1 MLELL
6 LSLTLLKRD
15 SNTSVLLVLES
26 LFDKL
31 EEHLR
36 TVASQLTLEGN
47 STVAFKTILSR

>member
-26 LFDKL
+26 LFNKL

-36 TVASQLTLEGN
+36 TAASQLTLEGN